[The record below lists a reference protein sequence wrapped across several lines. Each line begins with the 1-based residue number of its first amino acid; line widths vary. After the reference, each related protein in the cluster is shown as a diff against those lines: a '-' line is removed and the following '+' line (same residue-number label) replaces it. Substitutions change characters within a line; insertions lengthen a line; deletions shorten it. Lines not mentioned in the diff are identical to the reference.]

1 MNSLLNQLSSIR
13 SFLRHPK
20 LAREGIV
27 SFQNKQ
33 LRRLIAHAYEN
44 VPYYRRLFDRN
55 GIKPNDIQSV
65 ADLPLIPISSK
76 RDLQSLPAEE
86 IVARGTDPES
96 LILRRTSGSSG
107 EPFSIRRTW
116 LEERI
121 LGVLVLR
128 STLDLG
134 IRITDK
140 IAKVGLVR
148 PKHPRDYRFSSQIL
162 QKLGIRPRT
171 RVNCLL
177 PPKDIIE
184 VLRNLRPDI
193 LTGFPGVLSKLAEN
207 LDDED
212 RRAIRPRFIRVGGEV
227 ITPLMRR
234 QITEAFRAP
243 VYDIYASWE
252 FNMLAWEC
260 KATGEYHTCDDGL
273 IMEVIKDG
281 RPAVEGERGEVVGTN
296 LHAFA
301 MPLIR
306 FRLGDIV
313 TKGSETCP
321 CGQPFSTIRAIQG
334 RMIDY
339 FILPD
344 GRILHPYEIVALLR
358 NDAASWTRQYQ
369 LIQELKDRIIFRVVP
384 SFTPEPHRVAS
395 LEQSAAAL
403 LGPGVEFRVVFV
415 PEIQLESSGKFRVF
429 RSLVQSDYDGIDW
442 ENQQDVNPR

>member
-1 MNSLLNQLSSIR
+1 MNNLFNQISAFR

-20 LAREGIV
+20 LGREEIV

-44 VPYYRRLFDRN
+44 VPYYRRLFDQN
-55 GIKPNDIQSV
+55 GIRPDDIQSV
-65 ADLPLIPISSK
+65 ADLSLIPVTSK
-76 RDLQSLPAEE
+76 KDIQLLPADDV
-86 IVARGTDPES
+86 VARGIDPES
-96 LILRRTSGSSG
+96 LILGRTSGSSG

-140 IAKVGLVR
+140 IASLGLVR
-148 PKHPRDYRFSSQIL
+148 PRHPRDYQLSSQIL

-177 PPKDIIE
+177 PPKDIIK
-184 VLRNLRPDI
+184 VLRNLHPDI
-193 LTGFPGVLSKLAEN
+193 LSGFPGVLSKLAQN
-207 LDDED
+207 MGDED

-227 ITPLMRR
+227 ITPLMRH

-243 VYDIYASWE
+243 VYDKYASWE
-252 FNMLAWEC
+252 FNTLAWEC
-260 KATGEYHTCDDGL
+260 KETGEYHTCDDGMIL
-273 IMEVIKDG
+273 EVIKDG
-281 RPAVEGERGEVVGTN
+281 RPATEGERGEVVGTN

-301 MPLIR
+301 MPFIR
-306 FRLGDIV
+306 FKLGDIV
-313 TKGSETCP
+313 TKGSETCR

-339 FILPD
+339 FTLPD
-344 GRILHPYEIVALLR
+344 GRMVHPYEIVAILR
-358 NDAASWTRQYQ
+358 QDAASWTRQYQ
-369 LIQELKDRIIFRVVP
+369 VIQERGDRITMRIVP
-384 SFTPEPHRVAS
+384 SFRPQPEKVSS
-395 LEQSAAAL
+395 LEQSVSDL
-403 LGPGVEFRVVFV
+403 LGQGVEFRVVFV

-429 RSLVQSDYDGIDW
+429 RSLVQSDYDGIEWDRR
-442 ENQQDVNPR
+442 QDIKPT